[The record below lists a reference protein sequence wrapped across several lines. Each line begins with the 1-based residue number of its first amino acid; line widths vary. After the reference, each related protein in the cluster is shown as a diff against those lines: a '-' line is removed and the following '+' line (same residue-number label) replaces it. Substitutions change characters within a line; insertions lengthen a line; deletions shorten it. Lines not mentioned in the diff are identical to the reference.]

1 MSLKELGIVHKQIE
15 PILVAYTN
23 FRGEIKDIPSRIEK
37 FREYFTILTPR
48 PIIAVIDDGV
58 YSEGGSDIDI
68 CIPIDKNFNKEG
80 FKVKTLEEVEVLSI
94 VHNDLYNKLS
104 ETSQKLF
111 NYFSEHAVLGT
122 TKIRLFIQEFDKRE
136 SDKNRI
142 EIQGILHQWDSRL
155 QKNLD
160 RVLDDKEKSKNIM
173 KHKELFNIE
182 TTQDEKAQWVKA
194 VLKELDS
201 VSNNYQ
207 KYDILSSCAHEFSQK
222 RIDKLRDIYV
232 ESGDIDAVLEEMH
245 KDYLWYEN
253 PTRRGSVIYTTKIPF
268 NLEGYKNA
276 KTQDEKK
283 RKYCHC
289 SLVRDYWN
297 EEISPTFCNCSAGWY
312 RQIWE
317 GILKKP
323 VRIEILKTL
332 LKGDEICE
340 FAIHIPHDDH
350 TFLKRN

>member
-15 PILVAYTN
+15 PILVVYTN
-23 FRGEIKDIPSRIEK
+23 FRGEIKDIPSKIEK
-37 FREYFTILTPR
+37 FREEITFFSPR
-48 PIIAVIDDGV
+48 LIITVIDYGV

-68 CIPIDKNFNKEG
+68 CIPIDEDFDKEG

-94 VHNDLYNKLS
+94 VHNGFYNKLS

-111 NYFSEHAVLGT
+111 NYFSEYAVLGT
-122 TKIRLFIQEFDKRE
+122 TKIRLVIQEFDKRE
-136 SDKNRI
+136 PDKNRI
-142 EIQGILHQWDSRL
+142 EIQGILHQWDNRL

-160 RVLDDKEKSKNIM
+160 RVLDNKEKSKSIM
-173 KHKELFNIE
+173 KHKELFSIE
-182 TTQDEKAQWVKA
+182 TSKNEKAHWIKS
-194 VLKELDS
+194 VLKELDK
-201 VSNNYQ
+201 VTNDYQ
-207 KYDILSSCAHEFSQK
+207 KYDILSSCAHEFSHK

-232 ESGDIDAVLEEMH
+232 KTGDIDTVLEEMH

-253 PTRRGSVIYTTKIPF
+253 PARKGNAIYTTKIPY

-276 KTQDEKK
+276 KTLDEKK
-283 RKYCHC
+283 RNYCHC
-289 SLVRDYWN
+289 ALVRDYWN
-297 EEISPTFCNCSAGWY
+297 EGISTTFCNCSAGWY

-332 LKGDEICE
+332 LKGDETCE
-340 FAIHIPHDDH
+340 FAIHLPLDNKIS
-350 TFLKRN
+350 